1 MSVAR
6 YEVFPGDDED
16 PQFYWHLK
24 AANNEIVAQ
33 SEGYTTEAA
42 AWEGTKAAH
51 RAALEACE
59 PIVFP
64 GKIGAA

>member
-6 YEVFPGDDED
+6 YEVFPDDAGEWR
-16 PQFYWHLK
+16 WHLM

-64 GKIGAA
+64 GKIGVD